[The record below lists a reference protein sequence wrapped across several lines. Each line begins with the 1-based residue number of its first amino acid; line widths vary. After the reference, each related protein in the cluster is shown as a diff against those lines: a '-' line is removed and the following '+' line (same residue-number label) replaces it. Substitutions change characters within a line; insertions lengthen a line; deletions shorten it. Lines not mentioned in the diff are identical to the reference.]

1 MGFFPAGSLG
11 WIVSKED
18 FLSGSSLIDYLKIRG
33 SYGVVGN
40 ADIGGQRFM
49 YDQYWVSAGSY
60 YFGTSNSS
68 FSTTVQGTLANPD
81 VTWEKEKK
89 LNVGLEATLVDK
101 IDLSLDVFSHNR
113 YDILAR
119 PNQDVPDYLGLSKP
133 DLNVGEVSNKGF
145 EAMVRYNNGT
155 TGDLQYYVQADLWYA
170 RNKIEYNS
178 EALQVYDYQYRTGQR
193 INQPFLLENIG
204 FFSGQEDIDG
214 NPRQIF
220 TMVQP
225 GDLKYKDQNGDDVID
240 QNDLFPIGYT
250 DLPEITAGVHAGL
263 KYKGFDL
270 DIFFQ
275 GVTNRSVYW
284 EGSYFWAFQNNAKIS
299 SIALGRWTQET
310 ASTATYPRLSASNNL
325 NNFQPS
331 SFWQRDGSY
340 IKLRSLELGYTLPA
354 SMTDK
359 VSISHARIF
368 VNGTNLFSLDH
379 MEGLTDPEILTGYP
393 AVRIMTAGVRL
404 EL

>member
-1 MGFFPAGSLG
+1 
-11 WIVSKED
+11 
-18 FLSGSSLIDYLKIRG
+18 
-33 SYGVVGN
+33 
-40 ADIGGQRFM
+40 M

-68 FSTTVQGTLANPD
+68 FSTTVQGTLANPN

-89 LNVGLEATLVDK
+89 FNVGFEAKLVDK
-101 IDLSLDVFSHNR
+101 IDLSFDLFNNNR
-113 YDILAR
+113 YDILAE

-133 DLNVGEVSNKGF
+133 NLNVGKVSNKGF
-145 EAMVRYNNGT
+145 EAMIRYSNGS
-155 TGDLQYYVQADLWYA
+155 TGDLQYYVQADVWYA
-170 RNKIEYNS
+170 HNKIKYNS
-178 EALQVYDYQYRTGQR
+178 EALHVFDYQNRTGQR
-193 INQPFLLENIG
+193 IGQPFLLESIG
-204 FFSGQEDIDG
+204 FFSSQADINDS
-214 NPRQIF
+214 PRQIF
-220 TMVQP
+220 TTVQP
-225 GDLKYKDQNGDDVID
+225 GDLKYNDQNDDKVID
-240 QNDLFPIGYT
+240 QNDFYPIGYT
-250 DLPEITAGVHAGL
+250 DLPEITAGLHTGL
-263 KYKGFDL
+263 KYRGVDF

-299 SIALGRWTQET
+299 SIALDRWTTET

-354 SMTDK
+354 SVTDK
-359 VSISHARIF
+359 VRISRARVF
-368 VNGTNLFSLDH
+368 LNGTNLFSLDH
-379 MEGLTDPEILTGYP
+379 MEGFTDPEILTGYP
-393 AVRIMTAGVRL
+393 AVRIITAGVRL